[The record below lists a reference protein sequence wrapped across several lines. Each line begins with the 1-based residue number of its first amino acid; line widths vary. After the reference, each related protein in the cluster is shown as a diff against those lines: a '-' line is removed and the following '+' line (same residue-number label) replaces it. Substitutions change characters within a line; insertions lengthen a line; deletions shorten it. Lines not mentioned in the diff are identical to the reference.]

1 MKGGISIHA
10 LRGEG
15 DPYSPSFIN
24 KHDNFNPRP
33 PWGGRQNVIRI
44 NFYTR
49 IISIHA
55 LRGEGDLKYTV
66 FLGQSFLFQSTP
78 SVGRATPTP
87 PRTHKFK
94 LISIHALRGE
104 GDRTKP
110 LHPEPTQHFNPRPP
124 WGGRHF
130 ALASCAHDLTF
141 QSTPSVGR
149 ATQTQIITTNKTVF
163 QSTPSVGRATKSKV

>member
-78 SVGRATPTP
+78 SVGRATKCTVDMIPMQ
-87 PRTHKFK
+87 KY
-94 LISIHALRGE
+94 
-104 GDRTKP
+104 
-110 LHPEPTQHFNPRPP
+110 FNPRPP
-124 WGGRHF
+124 WGGRLSSFSFCF
-130 ALASCAHDLTF
+130 AYSYFNPRPPWGGRPINTVSTTRPSIF

-149 ATQTQIITTNKTVF
+149 ATRALTKFKLKIINF
-163 QSTPSVGRATKSKV
+163 NPRPPWGGRL